1 METTVT
7 AAARRTGHER
17 PRPTGRASARL
28 VGAFLI
34 GGALLGAAARL
45 WMRLITSD
53 PAFSWSGTLLIVG
66 IFTIAGT
73 AQGIAL
79 AVRRRG
85 WPRWAQTIVRA
96 LALFAA
102 LLLGGGAGIV
112 MLPALV
118 AGSLALGRHDW
129 PRALRAVLG
138 AVAVLN
144 ALALLPALLAELTVA
159 RAAIGWV
166 VMVVLY
172 TVIVGAISL
181 TLRPLDDGW
190 RLRRRVLVASSP

>member
-1 METTVT
+1 
-7 AAARRTGHER
+7 
-17 PRPTGRASARL
+17 
-28 VGAFLI
+28 
-34 GGALLGAAARL
+34 
-45 WMRLITSD
+45 MRLITSD

-85 WPRWAQTIVRA
+85 WPRWAQTVVRA

-118 AGSLALGRHDW
+118 TGSLALGRHDW

-144 ALALLPALLAELTVA
+144 ALALVPAC
-159 RAAIGWV
+159 W
-166 VMVVLY
+166 
-172 TVIVGAISL
+172 
-181 TLRPLDDGW
+181 P
-190 RLRRRVLVASSP
+190 SSPWPAPPSAGS